1 MIHESLIEQYRV
13 ESVSSLKTRMMVTE
27 RVDKH
32 VTAHLSSFA
41 APFCRNPKRRPSPV
55 ILRVSVA
62 KSQDLTQS
70 TKGLAWM
77 LPTSRS
83 MTERMQQDGMSACTL
98 TELNFEV
105 SKYFNG
111 YGTIDRRQAYGQQ

>member
-41 APFCRNPKRRPSPV
+41 ALFSRNPKRRPSPV

-83 MTERMQQDGMSACTL
+83 MTGRGAGCPH
-98 TELNFEV
+98 V
-105 SKYFNG
+105 H
-111 YGTIDRRQAYGQQ
+111 